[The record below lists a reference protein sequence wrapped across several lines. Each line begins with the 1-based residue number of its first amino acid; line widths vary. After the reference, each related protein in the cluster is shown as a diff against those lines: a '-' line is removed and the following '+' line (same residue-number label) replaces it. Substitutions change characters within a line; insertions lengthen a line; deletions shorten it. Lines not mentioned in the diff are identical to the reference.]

1 MLVLLAGAAVEAR
14 AARARA
20 ARARAGETWRNK
32 GRRLDS
38 RGWWQQRRVGR
49 AQIGIPIDGAVA
61 RIHTQ
66 CHRVGHHHVGG
77 GRSALVAA
85 AAIGR

>member
-20 ARARAGETWRNK
+20 RAGETWRNK
-32 GRRLDS
+32 GRRLDC
-38 RGWWQQRRVGR
+38 RGWWQQRRIGR